1 MLLVYSFLMLIS
13 GVTDLWIFFRV
24 SQIAASKKNILILG
38 GVLLLLPIV
47 CVGIVQLATF
57 LEILFFIFYFRK
69 SKEKDVA
76 VGSILI
82 VGVVDSIIDI
92 LNSIL
97 MELLHIED
105 IIYLDLLVQ
114 ISIIILAVF
123 IIETLYKFLYSYL
136 MSENHNV
143 FIGLLIYLYV
153 STTLTMIFYAQTK
166 KVTSLSIF
174 FTIFVLV
181 QIVFAIATYVELINI
196 QKHLLKKSQQD
207 KLIKEQKQ
215 LQDYAQYLE
224 ESEDELRA
232 FRHDYRNMFNSLKIS
247 AQEGNTKEVIQKLDE
262 YTKANLN
269 AKAFEKYRD
278 VNHIKIKSLKSIIIA
293 KLTEMY
299 GEDIPYNF
307 ECSDEITKL
316 PKNINELDLVRI
328 IGISCDNAIEESK
341 ELLERNKEA
350 HIEIMINSNDNGE
363 FEYEIQNK
371 RRESKISLKQIQQ
384 RGYSTKKSH
393 SGMGLA
399 NINSIK
405 NKYEN
410 MTISYEVPKGYF
422 DFYLVIE
429 PEEWKN
435 IEISSNYLWWW

>member
-1 MLLVYSFLMLIS
+1 MLLVYSFLMFIS
-13 GVTDLWIFFRV
+13 GITDLWIFFRV

-38 GVLLLLPIV
+38 GVLLLLPTI

-57 LEILFFIFYFRK
+57 LEILFFVFYFRK
-69 SKEKDVA
+69 SKEKTLA
-76 VGSILI
+76 IGSILI

-92 LNSIL
+92 ITSIL
-97 MELLHIED
+97 GELLSIED
-105 IIYLDLLVQ
+105 EIYLNLLVTIVV
-114 ISIIILAVF
+114 ISLTVF
-123 IIETLYKFLYSYL
+123 IIEIVYKHLHAYL
-136 MSENHNV
+136 ISENRNV
-143 FIGLLIYLYV
+143 FIGLLLYLYV
-153 STTLTMIFYAQTK
+153 STTLTTIFYGQTK

-174 FTIFVLV
+174 FTIFVLIQV
-181 QIVFAIATYVELINI
+181 VFAIATYGELMNI

-215 LQDYAQYLE
+215 LQDYAEYLE
-224 ESEDELRA
+224 KSEDELRA

-247 AQEGNTKEVIQKLDE
+247 AQEGDTKELIQKLDE

-278 VNHIKIKSLKSIIIA
+278 VNHIK
-293 KLTEMY
+293 E
-299 GEDIPYNF
+299 
-307 ECSDEITKL
+307 
-316 PKNINELDLVRI
+316 
-328 IGISCDNAIEESK
+328 
-341 ELLERNKEA
+341 
-350 HIEIMINSNDNGE
+350 
-363 FEYEIQNK
+363 
-371 RRESKISLKQIQQ
+371 ISLKQIQQ

-405 NKYEN
+405 NRYEN

-429 PEEWKN
+429 PEE
-435 IEISSNYLWWW
+435 

>member
-114 ISIIILAVF
+114 ISILILAVF

-174 FTIFVLV
+174 FTIFVLI

-215 LQDYAQYLE
+215 LQEYTRYLE

-247 AQEGNTKEVIQKLDE
+247 AQEGDTKELIQKLDE
-262 YTKANLN
+262 YTKTNLN
-269 AKAFEKYRD
+269 AKAFEKYRN
-278 VNHIKIKSLKSIIIA
+278 VNHIKVKSLKSIIIA

-299 GEDIPYNF
+299 GSKIPYNF
-307 ECSDEITKL
+307 ECRDDITKI
-316 PKNINELDLVRI
+316 PNNINELDLVRI

-341 ELLERNKEA
+341 ALLKQNKKA
-350 HIEIMINSNDNGE
+350 HIEIMISSNEDGE

-371 RRESKISLKQIQQ
+371 RRDSEISLKQIQQ

-410 MTISYEVPKGYF
+410 MTISYEIPKGYF

-429 PEEWKN
+429 PEELIN
-435 IEISSNYLWWW
+435 S

>member
-136 MSENHNV
+136 MSENHNM

-393 SGMGLA
+393 SGVGLA
-399 NINSIK
+399 NINNIK

-410 MTISYEVPKGYF
+410 MTISYEVPKEYF

-429 PEEWKN
+429 PEE
-435 IEISSNYLWWW
+435 

>member
-174 FTIFVLV
+174 FTIFVLI

-215 LQDYAQYLE
+215 LQEYTRYLE

-247 AQEGNTKEVIQKLDE
+247 AQEGDTKELIQKLDE
-262 YTKANLN
+262 YTKTNLN
-269 AKAFEKYRD
+269 PKAFEKYRN
-278 VNHIKIKSLKSIIIA
+278 VNHIKVKSLKSIIIA

-299 GEDIPYNF
+299 GSKIPYNF
-307 ECSDEITKL
+307 ECRDDITKI
-316 PKNINELDLVRI
+316 PNNINELDLVRI

-341 ELLERNKEA
+341 ALLKQNKKA
-350 HIEIMINSNDNGE
+350 HIEIMISSNEDGE

-371 RRESKISLKQIQQ
+371 RRDSEISLKQIQQ

-410 MTISYEVPKGYF
+410 MTISYEIPKGYF

-429 PEEWKN
+429 PEELIN
-435 IEISSNYLWWW
+435 S

>member
-136 MSENHNV
+136 MSENHNL

-174 FTIFVLV
+174 FTIFVLI
-181 QIVFAIATYVELINI
+181 QIVFAIATYVELINV

-215 LQDYAQYLE
+215 LQEYTRYLE

-247 AQEGNTKEVIQKLDE
+247 AQEGDTKELIQKLDE
-262 YTKANLN
+262 YTKTNLN

-278 VNHIKIKSLKSIIIA
+278 VNHIKVKSLKSIIIA

-299 GEDIPYNF
+299 GSKIPYNF
-307 ECSDEITKL
+307 ECRDDITKI
-316 PKNINELDLVRI
+316 PNNINELDLVRI

-341 ELLERNKEA
+341 ALLKQNKKA
-350 HIEIMINSNDNGE
+350 HIEIMISSNEDGE

-371 RRESKISLKQIQQ
+371 RRDSEISLKQIQQ

-410 MTISYEVPKGYF
+410 MTISYEIPKGYF

-429 PEEWKN
+429 PEELIN
-435 IEISSNYLWWW
+435 S

>member
-1 MLLVYSFLMLIS
+1 MI
-13 GVTDLWIFFRV
+13 
-24 SQIAASKKNILILG
+24 KN
-38 GVLLLLPIV
+38 
-47 CVGIVQLATF
+47 
-57 LEILFFIFYFRK
+57 
-69 SKEKDVA
+69 
-76 VGSILI
+76 
-82 VGVVDSIIDI
+82 
-92 LNSIL
+92 
-97 MELLHIED
+97 
-105 IIYLDLLVQ
+105 
-114 ISIIILAVF
+114 
-123 IIETLYKFLYSYL
+123 
-136 MSENHNV
+136 
-143 FIGLLIYLYV
+143 
-153 STTLTMIFYAQTK
+153 
-166 KVTSLSIF
+166 
-174 FTIFVLV
+174 
-181 QIVFAIATYVELINI
+181 
-196 QKHLLKKSQQD
+196 QKILLKKSQED

-215 LQDYAQYLE
+215 LQEYTRYLE

-247 AQEGNTKEVIQKLDE
+247 AQEGDTKELIQKLDE
-262 YTKANLN
+262 YTKTNLN

-299 GEDIPYNF
+299 GSDIPYNF
-307 ECSDEITKL
+307 ECRDDITKL

-393 SGMGLA
+393 SGVGLA
-399 NINSIK
+399 NINNIK

-410 MTISYEVPKGYF
+410 MTISYEVPKEYF

-429 PEEWKN
+429 PEE
-435 IEISSNYLWWW
+435 

>member
-341 ELLERNKEA
+341 ALSKQNKKA
-350 HIEIMINSNDNGE
+350 HIEIMISSNEDGE

-371 RRESKISLKQIQQ
+371 RRDSEISLKQIQQ

-429 PEEWKN
+429 PEE
-435 IEISSNYLWWW
+435 

>member
-174 FTIFVLV
+174 FTIFVLI

-215 LQDYAQYLE
+215 LQEYTRYLE

-247 AQEGNTKEVIQKLDE
+247 AQEGHTKELIQKLDE
-262 YTKANLN
+262 YTKTNLN
-269 AKAFEKYRD
+269 AKAFEKYRN
-278 VNHIKIKSLKSIIIA
+278 VNHIKVKSLKSIIIA

-299 GEDIPYNF
+299 GSKIPYNF
-307 ECSDEITKL
+307 ECRDDITKI
-316 PKNINELDLVRI
+316 PNNINELDLVRI

-341 ELLERNKEA
+341 ALLKQNKKA
-350 HIEIMINSNDNGE
+350 HIEIMISSNEDGE

-371 RRESKISLKQIQQ
+371 RRDSEISLKQIQQ

-410 MTISYEVPKGYF
+410 MTISYEIPKGYF

-429 PEEWKN
+429 PEELIN
-435 IEISSNYLWWW
+435 S

>member
-82 VGVVDSIIDI
+82 MGVVDSIIDI

-174 FTIFVLV
+174 FTIFVLI

-207 KLIKEQKQ
+207 KLIKEQKH
-215 LQDYAQYLE
+215 LQEYTRYLE
-224 ESEDELRA
+224 KSEDELRA

-247 AQEGNTKEVIQKLDE
+247 AQEGDTKELIQKLDE

-299 GEDIPYNF
+299 GSDIPYNF
-307 ECSDEITKL
+307 ECRDDIGKI
-316 PKNINELDLVRI
+316 PNNINELDLVRI

-341 ELLERNKEA
+341 ALSKQNKKA
-350 HIEIMINSNDNGE
+350 HIEIMISSNEDGE

-371 RRESKISLKQIQQ
+371 RRDSEISLKQIQQ

-429 PEEWKN
+429 PEE
-435 IEISSNYLWWW
+435 

>member
-299 GEDIPYNF
+299 SEDIPYNF

-371 RRESKISLKQIQQ
+371 RRELKISLKQIQQ

-393 SGMGLA
+393 SGVGLA
-399 NINSIK
+399 NINNIK

-410 MTISYEVPKGYF
+410 MTISYEVPKEYF

-429 PEEWKN
+429 PEE
-435 IEISSNYLWWW
+435 